1 MDKVDKYRE
10 IIQQLIQQEYAGDR
24 YTIKDVDRELI
35 FDTKNH
41 HYQIVNV
48 GWEGD
53 RCIYGCVLH
62 FDIKEEKIW
71 LQYNGTEID
80 FAEELVKAGVPHQ
93 DIVIRHL
100 QKSKIKSILIH
111 KLSIISPYCLLP
123 DELLPVASFLEMSI
137 GFHSPFMRQFTEY
150 AVS

>member
-1 MDKVDKYRE
+1 MDKVDKYGE
-10 IIQQLIQQEYAGDR
+10 IIQKNIQEYAGDR
-24 YTIKDVDRELI
+24 YTIKNVDRELI

-48 GWEGD
+48 GWSGD
-53 RCIYGCVLH
+53 RRVYGCVLH
-62 FDIKEEKIW
+62 FDIKGEKIW

-80 FAEELVKAGVPHQ
+80 FAEELVKEGVPHQ
-93 DIVIRHL
+93 DIV
-100 QKSKIKSILIH
+100 
-111 KLSIISPYCLLP
+111 
-123 DELLPVASFLEMSI
+123 I